1 MKRQIVFLGVTL
13 AMGTA
18 LAANR
23 PMEGV
28 YGDVPDARHAWA
40 VHDRNRPNPVKIAA
54 EPGLPPSDAIIL
66 FDGTEESFKRN
77 WQHKK
82 PDRKADWA
90 VVDGAMQSV
99 KGAGYIQTKAAFG
112 DCQLHVEWA
121 SPSKVEGVG
130 QGRGNSGVF
139 LMGSYEIQVLDSY
152 ETDPSKSPNP
162 NPNYADGQA
171 SAVYAEN
178 PPLVNASRAPGAW
191 QTYDIVFH
199 QPIWKD
205 GQLVHP
211 GSVTVFHNG
220 VLTQDHWEME
230 GLTTHR
236 SRRPLAPHATRL
248 PLEFQDHGNPVR
260 FRNVWIREI
269 PSRYA
274 NTTHGGPAANEADV
288 MALRRQ
294 TAARLYA
301 KIDVSKMD
309 APTLEALLEVVAYAK
324 EGVYKDEMIRHAQA
338 YRDFVKGL
346 DAAAL
351 KERKS
356 EILGLRTATRALQ
369 KGGVLPANCT
379 LAAVLEEVCAKMKWQ

>member
-1 MKRQIVFLGVTL
+1 MIEMKKLLIAAGAL
-13 AMGTA
+13 
-18 LAANR
+18 LAAESV
-23 PMEGV
+23 MAGV

-40 VHDRNRPNPVKIAA
+40 VHDRNRPNPVKVSA
-54 EPGLPPSDAIIL
+54 EPGRPPSDAVVL
-66 FDGTEESFKRN
+66 FDGTEESFRRN
-77 WQHKK
+77 WRHKK
-82 PDRKADWA
+82 VDHKTDWR
-90 VVDGAMQSV
+90 VVDGAMESV
-99 KGAGYIQTKAAFG
+99 KGAGYIQTKDSFG

-121 SPSKVEGVG
+121 SPVKVEGVG

-152 ETDPSKSPNP
+152 ETDPSKDPNP

-178 PPLVNASRAPGAW
+178 PPLVNASRAPGEW

-199 QPIWKD
+199 QPIWK
-205 GQLVHP
+205 GEQLVHP

-236 SRRPLAPHATRL
+236 KRRPLAPHATRL

-260 FRNVWIREI
+260 FRNVWLREI

-309 APTLEALLEVVAYAK
+309 APTLAALLEVVSYAK
-324 EGVYKDEMIRHAQA
+324 EGVYKEEMLRHAYA
-338 YRDFVKGL
+338 YRDFLKGL
-346 DAAAL
+346 DGAAQKA
-351 KERKS
+351 RKS
-356 EILGLRTATRALQ
+356 EIIDMKRMVDTLQ
-369 KGGVLPANCT
+369 HGGVLPPTCT
-379 LAAVLEEVCAKMKWQ
+379 LAAALNAICAANGWK

>member
-1 MKRQIVFLGVTL
+1 MRKMVLIGMVF
-13 AMGTA
+13 AAGTA
-18 LAANR
+18 MA
-23 PMEGV
+23 GV
-28 YGDVPDARHAWA
+28 YGDVPDAKHAWA
-40 VHDRNRPNPVKIAA
+40 VHDRNRPNPAKVAA
-54 EPGLPPSDAIIL
+54 EPGLPPSDAVVL
-66 FDGTEESFKRN
+66 FDGTDESFKKN
-77 WQHKK
+77 WRHKN
-82 PDRKADWA
+82 PGRKADWK

-99 KGAGYIQTKAAFG
+99 KGAGYIQTCDSFG

-121 SPSKVEGVG
+121 SPVKVEGVG

-139 LMGSYEIQVLDSY
+139 LMGNYEIQVLDSY
-152 ETDPSKSPNP
+152 ETDPSKDPNP

-178 PPLVNASRAPGAW
+178 PPLVNASRRPGEW
-191 QTYDIVFH
+191 QTYDIIFH
-199 QPIWKD
+199 QPVWKD
-205 GQLVHP
+205 GKMIHP
-211 GSVTVFHNG
+211 GSVTVLHNG

-236 SRRPLAPHATRL
+236 RRRPLAPHATRL

-288 MALRRQ
+288 MALRRK
-294 TAARLYA
+294 TAAGLYA
-301 KIDVSKMD
+301 KIDVSKKD
-309 APTLEALLEVVAYAK
+309 AATLGALFEVVSYAK

-346 DAAAL
+346 DDSAL
-351 KERKS
+351 DSRKK
-356 EILGLRTATRALQ
+356 EILDLKGMTDTLQ
-369 KGGVLPANCT
+369 KGGVLPPDCT
-379 LAAVLEEVCAKMKWQ
+379 LAAALREICVRKGWK

>member
-1 MKRQIVFLGVTL
+1 MPIKNVMLAGVAL
-13 AMGTA
+13 AMGSA
-18 LAANR
+18 WA
-23 PMEGV
+23 GV
-28 YGDVPDARHAWA
+28 YGDLPDARHAWA
-40 VHDRNRPNPVKIAA
+40 VHDRNRPNPVKISAK
-54 EPGLPPSDAIIL
+54 PGLPPSDAVVL
-66 FDGTEESFKRN
+66 FDGTEESFKKN
-77 WQHKK
+77 WCHKK
-82 PDRKADWA
+82 ADRKADWM

-99 KGAGYIQTKAAFG
+99 KGAGYIQTKGSFG

-121 SPSKVEGVG
+121 APSKVEGLG

-152 ETDPSKSPNP
+152 ETDPSKDPNP

-178 PPLVNASRAPGAW
+178 PPLVNASRAPGEW
-191 QTYDIVFH
+191 QTYDIIFH
-199 QPIWKD
+199 QPVWKD
-205 GQLVHP
+205 GKMLYP
-211 GSVTVFHNG
+211 GSVTVLHNG

-236 SRRPLAPHATRL
+236 VRRPLAPHETRL

-274 NTTHGGPAANEADV
+274 NTTHGGPAVNEADV

-294 TAARLYA
+294 TAERLYA
-301 KIDVSKMD
+301 KIDVTKMD
-309 APTLEALLEVVAYAK
+309 APTLEALFEVVSYAM
-324 EGVYKDEMIRHAQA
+324 EGVYKDEAIRHARA

-346 DAAAL
+346 DSAAL
-351 KERKS
+351 DVHKK
-356 EILGLRTATRALQ
+356 EILGVRQAARTLQ
-369 KGGVLPANCT
+369 KGGVFPADCT
-379 LAAVLEEVCAKMKWQ
+379 LMATLDDICSRKGWR

>member
-1 MKRQIVFLGVTL
+1 MRKLMIIGVVT
-13 AMGTA
+13 MGA
-18 LAANR
+18 VAAQA
-23 PMEGV
+23 GV
-28 YGDVPDARHAWA
+28 YGDVPDAKHAWA
-40 VHDRNRPNPVKIAA
+40 VHDRNRPNPVKVTAN
-54 EPGLPPSDAIIL
+54 PGEVPSDAKLL
-66 FDGTEESFKRN
+66 FDGTVDSFTRN

-82 PDRKADWA
+82 ADRKADWQ

-99 KGAGYIQTKAAFG
+99 KGAGYIQTKDAFG
-112 DCQLHVEWA
+112 DCQLHIEWA
-121 SPSKVEGVG
+121 SPRKVEGMG

-139 LMGSYEIQVLDSY
+139 LMGNYEIQVLDSY
-152 ETDPSKSPNP
+152 ETDPSKDPNP

-178 PPLVNASRAPGAW
+178 PPLVNASRKPGEW

-205 GQLVHP
+205 GKMIWP

-230 GLTTHR
+230 GLTTHCN
-236 SRRPLAPHATRL
+236 RRPLAPHATRL

-274 NTTHGGPAANEADV
+274 NTTHGGPAAKEADV

-294 TAARLYA
+294 TADRLFR
-301 KIDVSKMD
+301 KIDTSKMD
-309 APTLEALLEVVAYAK
+309 AATLAALMEVVSYAK
-324 EGVYKDEMIRHAQA
+324 EGVWKDEFLKHAFA
-338 YRDFVKGL
+338 YRDWVKTL
-346 DAAAL
+346 DAKAQQAHRAEITDL
-351 KERKS
+351 KRICNK
-356 EILGLRTATRALQ
+356 LQ
-369 KGGVLPANCT
+369 KGGVLPPNCT
-379 LAAVLEEVCAKMKWQ
+379 LAAALGDICTKQGWKVR

>member
-1 MKRQIVFLGVTL
+1 MKKIVFAGIVL
-13 AMGTA
+13 ASGIV
-18 LAANR
+18 LA
-23 PMEGV
+23 GV

-54 EPGLPPSDAIIL
+54 NPGLPPSDAVVL
-66 FDGTEESFKRN
+66 FDGTEESFKNN
-77 WQHKK
+77 WCHKK
-82 PDRKADWA
+82 PDRKADWK
-90 VVDGAMQSV
+90 VVDGAMESV
-99 KGAGYIQTKAAFG
+99 KGAGYIQTKGAFG

-121 SPSKVEGVG
+121 APTKVEGVG

-139 LMGSYEIQVLDSY
+139 LMGSYEIQVLDSF
-152 ETDPSKSPNP
+152 ETDPSKDPNP

-178 PPLVNASRAPGAW
+178 PPLVNASRAPGEW
-191 QTYDIVFH
+191 QTYDIIFH
-199 QPIWKD
+199 QPVWKD
-205 GQLVHP
+205 GKMLYP
-211 GSVTVFHNG
+211 GSVTVLHNG

-236 SRRPLAPHATRL
+236 VRRPLAPHATRL

-288 MALRRQ
+288 MALRRK
-294 TAARLYA
+294 TAAQLYA

-309 APTLEALLEVVAYAK
+309 APTLQALLEVVSYAK

-346 DAAAL
+346 DDAAL
-351 KERKS
+351 DARKK
-356 EILGLRTATRALQ
+356 EILDLRGTVRTLK
-369 KGGVLPANCT
+369 KGGVLPDCCT
-379 LAAVLEEVCAKMKWQ
+379 LAAAIEAICQRKGWK

>member
-1 MKRQIVFLGVTL
+1 MKRQAVFLGTAL

-18 LAANR
+18 LA
-23 PMEGV
+23 GV

-54 EPGLPPSDAIIL
+54 EPCLPPSDAIVL
-66 FDGTEESFKRN
+66 FDGTEESFKKN

-112 DCQLHVEWA
+112 DCQLHLEWA

-130 QGRGNSGVF
+130 QGRGKSGVF

-152 ETDPSKSPNP
+152 ETDPSKDPNP

-199 QPIWKD
+199 QPTWKD
-205 GQLVHP
+205 GKMLYP

-294 TAARLYA
+294 TAVRLYA

-309 APTLEALLEVVAYAK
+309 APTLEALLEVVSYAK
-324 EGVYKDEMIRHAQA
+324 EGVYKDEMLRHARA
-338 YRDFVKGL
+338 YRDFLKGL
-346 DAAAL
+346 DDQAIVARKAEITSL
-351 KERKS
+351 KH
-356 EILGLRTATRALQ
+356 IADTLQ
-369 KGGVLPANCT
+369 KGGVLPADCT
-379 LAAVLEEVCAKMKWQ
+379 LAATLREICDKKKWK

>member
-1 MKRQIVFLGVTL
+1 MKKFVFAGVVLASGIVL
-13 AMGTA
+13 A
-18 LAANR
+18 
-23 PMEGV
+23 GV

-40 VHDRNRPNPVKIAA
+40 VHDRNRPNPVKIVAN
-54 EPGLPPSDAIIL
+54 PGLPPSDATVL
-66 FDGTEESFKRN
+66 FDGTEESFKKN
-77 WQHKK
+77 WCHKK
-82 PDRKADWA
+82 TDRKADWR
-90 VVDGAMQSV
+90 VVDGAMESV
-99 KGAGYIQTKAAFG
+99 KGAGYIQTKDSFG

-121 SPSKVEGVG
+121 APSKVEGTG

-152 ETDPSKSPNP
+152 ETDPSKDPNP

-178 PPLVNASRAPGAW
+178 PPLVNATRAPGEW
-191 QTYDIVFH
+191 QAYDIIFH
-199 QPIWKD
+199 QPVWKD
-205 GQLVHP
+205 GKMLYP
-211 GSVTVFHNG
+211 GSVTVLHNG

-230 GLTTHR
+230 GLTTHCK
-236 SRRPLAPHATRL
+236 RRPLAPHATRL

-260 FRNVWIREI
+260 FRNVWLREI

-294 TAARLYA
+294 TAARLFA

-309 APTLEALLEVVAYAK
+309 APTLEALFEVASYAK
-324 EGVYKDEMIRHAQA
+324 EGVYRDEMLRHAQA

-346 DAAAL
+346 DSAAL
-351 KERKS
+351 DARKG
-356 EILGLRTATRALQ
+356 EITGLRRTVKTLQ
-369 KGGVLPANCT
+369 KGGVLPDCCQ
-379 LAAVLEEVCAKMKWQ
+379 LAAALEDICAKKNWR

>member
-1 MKRQIVFLGVTL
+1 MKKTVFIGMVL
-13 AMGTA
+13 AAGTA
-18 LAANR
+18 MA
-23 PMEGV
+23 GV
-28 YGDVPDARHAWA
+28 YGDVPDAKHAWA
-40 VHDRNRPNPVKIAA
+40 VHDRNRPNPVKVAA
-54 EPGLPPSDAIIL
+54 EPGLPPSDAVVL
-66 FDGTEESFKRN
+66 VDGSEASFKKN
-77 WQHKK
+77 WRHKK
-82 PDRKADWA
+82 ADRKADWK

-99 KGAGYIQTKAAFG
+99 KGAGYIQTCASFG

-121 SPSKVEGVG
+121 SPSKVESVG

-152 ETDPSKSPNP
+152 ETDPSKDPNP

-171 SAVYAEN
+171 SAVYAQN
-178 PPLVNASRAPGAW
+178 PPLVNASRRPGEW
-191 QTYDIVFH
+191 QTYDIIFH
-199 QPIWKD
+199 QPIWKAD
-205 GQLVHP
+205 KMIHP
-211 GSVTVFHNG
+211 GSVTVLHNG

-236 SRRPLAPHATRL
+236 KRRPLAPHETRL

-260 FRNVWIREI
+260 FPNVWIREI

-288 MALRRQ
+288 MALRRK

-309 APTLEALLEVVAYAK
+309 APTLEALLEVVSYAK
-324 EGVYKDEMIRHAQA
+324 EGIYKDEMIRHAKA

-346 DAAAL
+346 DDAALNARKNEITGLRRTVETLQKGSVLPPDCALAAAL
-351 KERKS
+351 KDICSRK
-356 EILGLRTATRALQ
+356 GW
-369 KGGVLPANCT
+369 K
-379 LAAVLEEVCAKMKWQ
+379 